1 MRIIGLKAYF
11 YDCCISLQSFDLTKK
26 KKKKGKKMTFN
37 PDENDETEEQ
47 TPVAGESTTV
57 ETIGK

>member
-1 MRIIGLKAYF
+1 
-11 YDCCISLQSFDLTKK
+11 
-26 KKKKGKKMTFN
+26 MTFN

-47 TPVAGESTTV
+47 TPVAGDSTTV